1 MSVLKSMPKLA
12 SAALILAAGLAAS
25 TPSFAQLKLQ
35 NSPIRVQVGNGPTL
49 IGSSTP
55 NSGIGVSI
63 LSNQVGTHNGTSIR
77 LLGDETIAGLN
88 TNLLGTNGSGETTL
102 LLSLNPTK
110 K

>member
-1 MSVLKSMPKLA
+1 MPEVKSSAKLA
-12 SAALILAAGLAAS
+12 AVALMLVAGVTVS

-35 NSPIRVQVGNGPTL
+35 NSPIRVQVGNGSTL
-49 IGSSTP
+49 LGSSKP
-55 NSGIGVSI
+55 DSGIGVSI

-88 TNLLGTNGSGETTL
+88 TNLLGVNGNPETTL

>member
-1 MSVLKSMPKLA
+1 MPVMKSSSKLA
-12 SAALILAAGLAAS
+12 ATALILVAGVTVA
-25 TPSFAQLKLQ
+25 TPSFAQLNLG

-55 NSGIGVSI
+55 NSSLGVSI
-63 LSNQVGTHNGTSIR
+63 LSTHVGTHNGTSIR
-77 LLGDETIAGLN
+77 LLGDETLAGLN